1 MNVTVCEA
9 GLSVLHRRI
18 WRLPERISLYQHS
31 ETAGNYMLHWYCI
44 ALSYPMTQVLLH
56 ADHIPQQVVLRA
68 QGQPDVHCVHR
79 CGQEQRIF
87 QIS

>member
-1 MNVTVCEA
+1 
-9 GLSVLHRRI
+9 
-18 WRLPERISLYQHS
+18 
-31 ETAGNYMLHWYCI
+31 MLHWYCI